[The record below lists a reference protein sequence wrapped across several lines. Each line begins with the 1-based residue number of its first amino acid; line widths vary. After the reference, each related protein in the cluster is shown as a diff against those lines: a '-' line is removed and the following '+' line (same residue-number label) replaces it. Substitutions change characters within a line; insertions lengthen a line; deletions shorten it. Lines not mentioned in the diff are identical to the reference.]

1 MSINLKKR
9 MTTDST
15 TAFVSCVNLPQQER
29 DITMQEARMITG
41 GNGGTDIVGDYYEG
55 MGQTRPPTQNG
66 GGIRQR
72 GGGGGGG
79 GGRGTGLFRALGS
92 LFSGSG
98 GSGGSGGEATSEFA
112 DPHNSQLGYDVVNG
126 RRLYH

>member
-1 MSINLKKR
+1 MLINLKKR
-9 MTTDST
+9 MTTGPT

-29 DITMQEARMITG
+29 DIALQEARMIIG
-41 GNGGTDIVGDYYEG
+41 GSTDPIGDEYERRG
-55 MGQTRPPTQNG
+55 WTRPPTQNG
-66 GGIRQR
+66 MGVSSR
-72 GGGGGGG
+72 GGGPRS
-79 GGRGTGLFRALGS
+79 RGTGLFKAIGS

-98 GSGGSGGEATSEFA
+98 GSRGSGGEATSEFD